1 MKIVKAGVLGGKTLE
16 ASKPNV
22 ELFAPERPGWISKL
36 EGAEQK
42 DAMWGIDVDEDIL
55 EELWCSRIGLSWMM
69 AV

>member
-42 DAMWGIDVDEDIL
+42 DAM
-55 EELWCSRIGLSWMM
+55 
-69 AV
+69 